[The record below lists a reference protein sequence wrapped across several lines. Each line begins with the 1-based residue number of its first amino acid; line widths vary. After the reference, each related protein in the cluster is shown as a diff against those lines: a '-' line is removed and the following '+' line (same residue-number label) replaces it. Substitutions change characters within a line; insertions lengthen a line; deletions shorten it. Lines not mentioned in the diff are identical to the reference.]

1 GSAPIQHLRLR
12 LCDFSQAVV
21 GNGGSRLRV
30 AITLRRFDAHF
41 ASKVQGRKIL
51 LAKSTAICQTFA
63 RQKFDQKRRAHARA

>member
-1 GSAPIQHLRLR
+1 

-21 GNGGSRLRV
+21 GNGGPRLRV

-51 LAKSTAICQTFA
+51 RFWQNPQPYAKLLRA
-63 RQKFDQKRRAHARA
+63 KRR